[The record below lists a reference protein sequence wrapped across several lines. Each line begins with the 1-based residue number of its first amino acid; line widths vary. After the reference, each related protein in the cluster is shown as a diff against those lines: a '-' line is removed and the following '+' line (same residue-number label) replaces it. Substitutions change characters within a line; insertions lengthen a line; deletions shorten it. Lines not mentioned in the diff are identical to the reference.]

1 MKVTNMKQRL
11 SYLIR
16 EFRMKKGW
24 TQEEMSRRSGL
35 SQRMISNLEQSLPGY
50 SIRLDY
56 AKKLARVMNMS
67 LSEFIETIDIDE
79 EE

>member
-1 MKVTNMKQRL
+1 MKQRL
-11 SYLIR
+11 SYLIKD
-16 EFRMKKGW
+16 FRIRKGW

-56 AKKLARVMNMS
+56 AKKIANVMDMTLA
-67 LSEFIETIDIDE
+67 EFIEKIDIDE
-79 EE
+79 KNKRN